1 MASVDVHSD
10 GTQEPPGC
18 SQGCPRSKLQ
28 PCTQT
33 SSPKYAAWQCGWAEG
48 SLLEHVTQGTVVKE
62 GKIFGTAAEITT
74 CISMEITREFEQGA
88 EEQ

>member
-1 MASVDVHSD
+1 M
-10 GTQEPPGC
+10 
-18 SQGCPRSKLQ
+18 
-28 PCTQT
+28 CTQMGPK
-33 SSPKYAAWQCGWAEG
+33 SLPAALKAVPALNYSPAHRPHPQSMQHERQCGWAEG
-48 SLLEHVTQGTVVKE
+48 SLLEHVTQGTVVEE